1 MAPATRS
8 HPKVGTDVRAFRAFL
23 AAYQLLSDLRRSHG
37 GRKVRML
44 DVGGSHGVHARFFRS
59 HGIEVD
65 LVDMVAG
72 DESPVFVGDYL
83 DFRPAAPYD
92 VVWSSH
98 VLEHV
103 RNAGAFIDKMAAD
116 LAPDGYCV
124 TTVPPIR
131 GNRMAFNHL
140 SFWNP
145 GMLLLNFGMAGFDMR
160 SARLGSYAYNVSIL
174 ARLATTPLPE
184 EIREAMPEELV
195 VSDLHFNGELK
206 FHNWERDL
214 RKFRSALPVADGI
227 FDSRELAEEALAQD
241 ASRPFCYIAAGEKAL
256 LHYRDAGQLIR
267 AQ

>member
-1 MAPATRS
+1 MTPAART

-23 AAYQLLSDLRRSHG
+23 AAYQLLADLRRSHG
-37 GRKVRML
+37 GRAVRML

-72 DESPVFVGDYL
+72 DEPPAFVGDYL
-83 DFRPAAPYD
+83 DFTPAAPYD

-124 TTVPPIR
+124 ATVPPIR
-131 GNRMAFNHL
+131 GERMAFNHL

-160 SARLGSYAYNVSIL
+160 SARLASYAYNVSIV
-174 ARLATTPLPE
+174 ARLATSRLPE
-184 EIREAMPEELV
+184 EIRDAMPEELV

-206 FHNWERDL
+206 FHNWEPGL
-214 RKFRSALPVADGI
+214 QKFRSALPVADGI
-227 FDSRELAEEALAQD
+227 FESRELAEQALALD
-241 ASRPFCYIAAGEKAL
+241 ASRRFCYIASGEKAL
-256 LHYRDAGQLIR
+256 LHYRDGGQIIR